1 MKAIA
6 VESADTGVEKLDTY
20 SNELESPHAINTIL
34 LYKTGS

>member
-20 SNELESPHAINTIL
+20 SNELESPHAINTIFI
-34 LYKTGS
+34 YKTRS

>member
-20 SNELESPHAINTIL
+20 RKELESPHAINTII
-34 LYKTGS
+34 LYKTTT